1 MLYPIELLRQMATA
15 VNCAARGTASMLT
28 VGAAFVM
35 SSLGFLSVGQR
46 WRGTAPWAIVQIA
59 SLQNAIIAKCNEQ
72 CLEKQLKS
80 LFLNN

>member
-28 VGAAFVM
+28 AKAAFVM

-46 WRGTAPWAIVQIA
+46 WRGATGIGDRA
-59 SLQNAIIAKCNEQ
+59 NCIIP
-72 CLEKQLKS
+72 KS
-80 LFLNN
+80 HHCKMQ